1 MSGPPTLLSNANLQ
15 HLIIAQPAEF
25 GESSTFNLSSKCIKP
40 RWLLAVFGRNKKGA
54 MRSCKESVDGADLI
68 RLKPRR
74 TAGKKARNRRLKG
87 EAKYNEVPTV

>member
-15 HLIIAQPAEF
+15 HLIIAQPAEV

-40 RWLLAVFGRNKKGA
+40 GWLLSVFGPKKKGA
-54 MRSCKESVDGADLI
+54 MRSCKESVDWVDLI

-87 EAKYNEVPTV
+87 KAK